1 MSDFFRLKIGAK
13 RQVTL
18 PQLLLER
25 LLLSEGDELEFQ
37 VSGGK
42 IEAVRTLKLVP
53 LDYFDEATLSDLKA
67 RAAQMDRTA
76 TPAEASKQRAEKA
89 ARVSTRRA
97 GGERYEVAQQAV
109 NEAYGEA
116 SGERKTSG

>member
-76 TPAEASKQRAEKA
+76 TPAEASKRRAERP
-89 ARVSTRRA
+89 ARVSARRA
-97 GGERYEVAQQAV
+97 GGEGYEVAQQAV

-116 SGERKTSG
+116 SSERKTSG